1 MTARRVLAVVAALAI
16 AAGCVIGGQELWDT
30 VVPENLATPHV
41 TEDDFNPKTV
51 DRAEAYEAVARWLAI
66 GSQLALLVALGLYA
80 RHGHRFMRESAAGPI
95 GTGVLLG
102 MIGFCIVWLVQ
113 LPFSLADF
121 AWAKRY
127 DLAQIDYLE
136 WLFEDFFALTGIA
149 LNVSLILAIVMGFA
163 RLVRSAWWVPASA
176 VLVTISL
183 GLAFL
188 SPWLI
193 APTYRPSPEVEI
205 DAREVAEKEQLPD
218 LEVRVEHVR
227 EWTNA
232 PNAYA
237 LGLGSSRKVVLW
249 DTLAEDFPRSQVRV
263 VLAHEFGHHRYDHI
277 ERGVWWSALFLLPVG
292 FLIALVT
299 RRRGG
304 LGNPQAVPL
313 ALFLFVVLQFALT
326 PLNSAFSRRLEAE
339 ADWAAL
345 EALED
350 PAAMEALFKG
360 FTDEGL
366 SDPDPPDW
374 FHVVFDSHPSG
385 AERVAMA
392 RAWKERALRGR

>member
-1 MTARRVLAVVAALAI
+1 MTARRVLTVLAALAI
-16 AAGCVIGGQELWDT
+16 VAACVLGGRALWDT
-30 VVPENLATPHV
+30 VVPENLQTPTV
-41 TEDDFNPKTV
+41 KQSEFDAKTV
-51 DRAEAYEAVARWLAI
+51 DRAEDYETVARWLAI
-66 GSQLALLVALGLYA
+66 GSQLALLVALGLFA
-80 RHGHRFMRESAAGPI
+80 RRGHRFMRESAAGPI

-121 AWAKRY
+121 ALAKSY
-127 DLAQIDYLE
+127 DLAKITYLE
-136 WLFEDFFALTGIA
+136 WFFEDFFALTGVA

-163 RLVRSAWWVPASA
+163 RLVHTAWWVPASA
-176 VLVTISL
+176 VLVTLSF

-193 APTYRPSPEVEI
+193 ATTYKPEPEVEI
-205 DAREVAEKEQLPD
+205 DAREVAEKEDLPD
-218 LEVRVEHVR
+218 LDVRVEHVR

-237 LGLGSSRKVVLW
+237 LGLGDSRKVVLW
-249 DTLAEDFPRSQVRV
+249 DTLAEDFPRSEVRV
-263 VLAHEFGHHRYDHI
+263 VLAHEFGHHKHDHI
-277 ERGVWWSALFLLPVG
+277 ERGVWWSALLLLPVG

-299 RRRGG
+299 AGRGG

-350 PAAMEALFKG
+350 PAATEALFKG

-366 SDPDPPDW
+366 SDPAPPDW
-374 FHVVFDSHPSG
+374 FHKVFDSHPSG

-392 RAWKERALRGR
+392 RAWRERSRR

>member
-1 MTARRVLAVVAALAI
+1 MTARRVLAVLAALAI
-16 AAGCVIGGQELWDT
+16 AAACVLGGQALWDT
-30 VVPENLATPHV
+30 AVPENLKLPAV
-41 TEDDFNPKTV
+41 GEEEFDPKTV
-51 DRAEAYEAVARWLAI
+51 DRAEDYETVARWLAI
-66 GSQLALLVALGLYA
+66 GSQLALLIALGLYA
-80 RHGHRFMRESAAGPI
+80 RRGHRFMRESTAGPI

-102 MIGFCIVWLVQ
+102 MIGFCVVWLVQ

-121 AWAKRY
+121 ALAKRY
-127 DLAQIDYLE
+127 DLAKITYFD
-136 WLFEDFFALTGIA
+136 WFFEDFFALTGVA
-149 LNVSLILAIVMGFA
+149 LQVSLVLAIVMAFA
-163 RLVRSAWWVPASA
+163 RLVRSGWWLPASA
-176 VLVTISL
+176 VLVAIGF

-193 APTYRPSPEVEI
+193 ATTEKPSPEIQI
-205 DAREVAEKEQLPD
+205 DAREVAEKEELPD
-218 LEVRVEHVR
+218 LDVRVEEVR

-237 LGLGSSRKVVLW
+237 LGLGDSRKVVLW
-249 DTLAEDFPRSQVRV
+249 DTLADGFPRSQVRV
-263 VLAHEFGHHRYDHI
+263 VLAHEFGHHKYDHI
-277 ERGVWWSALFLLPVG
+277 ERSVWWSALFLLPAG

-313 ALFLFVVLQFALT
+313 ALFLFVLLQFALT

-345 EALED
+345 EAIED
-350 PAAMEALFKG
+350 PAATEELFKS
-360 FTDEGL
+360 FTEEGL
-366 SDPDPPDW
+366 SDPEPPAW

-392 RAWKERALRGR
+392 RAWRERNRR

>member
-1 MTARRVLAVVAALAI
+1 
-16 AAGCVIGGQELWDT
+16 
-30 VVPENLATPHV
+30 
-41 TEDDFNPKTV
+41 
-51 DRAEAYEAVARWLAI
+51 
-66 GSQLALLVALGLYA
+66 
-80 RHGHRFMRESAAGPI
+80 MRESAAGPI
-95 GTGVLLG
+95 GTGFLLG

-121 AWAKRY
+121 AWAPDTTSR
-127 DLAQIDYLE
+127 DRLPRV
-136 WLFEDFFALTGIA
+136 ALRGLLRA
-149 LNVSLILAIVMGFA
+149 DRHRAERLPDPAIVMGFA
-163 RLVRSAWWVPASA
+163 RIVRSAWWVPASA
-176 VLVTISL
+176 VLVGLSF

-193 APTYRPSPEVEI
+193 PTTERPSAEIEI
-205 DAREVAEKEQLPD
+205 DAHELTAKEELPD
-218 LEVRVEHVR
+218 IDVRVEHVR

-237 LGLGSSRKVVLW
+237 LGLGDSRKVVLW
-249 DTLAEDFPRSQVRV
+249 DTLAEDFPRSEVRV
-263 VLAHEFGHHRYDHI
+263 VLAHEFGHHKHDHI

-292 FLIALVT
+292 FLVALVT

-345 EALED
+345 EATED
-350 PAAMEALFKG
+350 PAAMEELFKG

-366 SDPDPPDW
+366 ADPDPPDW
-374 FHVVFDSHPSG
+374 FHMVFDSHPSG

-392 RAWKERALRGR
+392 RAWRERSRR